1 MKLTKEEKKSLK
13 PTSTMIT
20 PSTKTNNH
28 IHNRVAKHVT
38 GVFKRK
44 GFGLNYFNKKDS

>member
-1 MKLTKEEKKSLK
+1 MKLTKEEKKNLK
-13 PTSTMIT
+13 AKSVMIT

-28 IHNRVAKHVT
+28 IHNRVAKNIT

-44 GFGLNYFNKKDS
+44 GFGLNYFNKKDN